1 MCDYTVK
8 TAVMIAAWLTAWTPT
23 MLDGGPASSHAWEVV
38 SRPVIVIGLKS
49 LVERS

>member
-8 TAVMIAAWLTAWTPT
+8 TAVMIAAWTPT

-49 LVERS
+49 LVEMS